1 MTKLTLSVKFQQS
14 DHKILAKERVYDGFF
29 KIDRYSVQHKLFAGG
44 ETEVFYRE
52 LFERG
57 EASAVLLY
65 DPLRDNVVITEQY
78 RIGASLE
85 TSRSPWLL
93 EVVAGTI
100 EEGEHPEEVA
110 KREVKEETGGHIT
123 DLIPITSYWSSPGGT
138 SEKIHLFCAVVDSS
152 QFNGVHGLESEHEDI
167 LVRVIPFA
175 EAYDFIASG
184 DINNGA
190 TIIALQW
197 LKLNKAEF
205 HA

>member
-14 DHKILAKERVYDGFF
+14 DYKIVAKERLYDGFF
-29 KIDRYSVQHKLFAGG
+29 KIDRYSVQHKLFDGG
-44 ETEVFYRE
+44 ETEVFHRE

-65 DPLRDNVVITEQY
+65 DPLLDAVVITEQY
-78 RIGASLE
+78 RIGASF
-85 TSRSPWLL
+85 TDQSPWLL
-93 EVVAGTI
+93 EVVAGTL
-100 EEGEHPEEVA
+100 EAGEQPEEVA
-110 KREVKEETGGHIT
+110 RREVKEETGGDIT

-138 SEKIHLFCAVVDSS
+138 SEKIHLFCAVVDST
-152 QFNGVHGLESEHEDI
+152 QFDGIHGLESEHEDI
-167 LVRVIPFA
+167 LVRVIPFK

-205 HA
+205 LT